1 MDKNTIIG
9 IVLMGLLLFGFTF
22 YQNKQYQKQAAYQAQ
37 LDSIAAVERFRADSL
52 AAAEALRDTSRSLS
66 GVEGS
71 GVEGSGVEMSAAPI
85 YKDSLLEA
93 SRSAEG
99 EIITLSNDK
108 FEVAFTTK
116 GAQPY
121 SAMIKDYKTYGGE
134 DLYLFKPGTSQFGIQ
149 VYAGEMVNTSDFIF
163 QVAEKTDTT
172 LAMRLPFSGGGYIE
186 QRYSIKEGE
195 YMVRNNLSFVGMENV
210 IPKNVFSVDLDYS
223 MTIPRLEKGYK
234 NESQYSKLDW
244 YFSGEKKPSDIGRA
258 RSASK
263 RVDNK
268 VAWFAFQQ
276 QFFSAIFRAPKE
288 YTSAEFDIKFFPEDD
303 PDKNLMACVARMRAD
318 FQPGQKETV
327 IPFEYYFGP
336 NHYKTLKSYDQK
348 YERIIPLGGNVVGI
362 FTKYVIIPLFDFLH
376 KFISNFG
383 IIILLMTI
391 FIKIVVFP
399 FAYKSYSSSAKM
411 QAIKPEID
419 KLNAKYP
426 KQEDAMK
433 KQQAQMDLYKRAGIS
448 PMGGCLP
455 MLLQF
460 PILWAMF
467 RFFPASIELRQQPFL
482 WADDLSAYDS
492 FINFG
497 TRVPLLGDHIS
508 LFALLMA
515 VSMFFYSKL
524 TTASQPGSDDPQMAS
539 MRFMSVWMMPI
550 MMYFICNSLSSGLSY
565 YYLLSNLITMVET
578 WVIKKWFVH
587 PEEIQARLKA
597 TEGKKQPKSKW
608 QQRLEEAQRMQ
619 AQMQKEQAKKN
630 GRR

>member
-1 MDKNTIIG
+1 MDKNTLIG

-37 LDSIAAVERFRADSL
+37 LDSIAAVEKFRADSIAAVE
-52 AAAEALRDTSRSLS
+52 AAALQQAQELNGTVAELS
-66 GVEGS
+66 ESQSV
-71 GVEGSGVEMSAAPI
+71 

-93 SRSAEG
+93 AHNAEAQV
-99 EIITLSNDK
+99 ITLSNDK

-121 SAMIKDYKTYGGE
+121 SARLKDYKTYSGE
-134 DLYLFKPGTSQFGIQ
+134 DLYLFKPENSQLAVQ
-149 VYAGEMVNTSDFIF
+149 VYAGEMVNTSEFNF
-163 QVAEKTDTT
+163 SVAEKTDTSVV
-172 LAMRLPFSGGGYIE
+172 MRLPFAGGGYIE
-186 QRYSIKEGE
+186 QRYSIHEGE
-195 YMVRNNLSFVGMENV
+195 YMVDNALSFVGMENV
-210 IPKNVFSVDLDYS
+210 IPKNVFSLDIDYS
-223 MTIPRLEKGYK
+223 MTIPRMEKGYK
-234 NESQYSKLDW
+234 NESQYSKLNY
-244 YFSGEKKPSDIGRA
+244 YFSGEKKPSDLGRS
-258 RSASK
+258 RSSSK

-268 VAWFAFQQ
+268 IAWFAFQQ

-288 YTSAEFDIKFFPEDD
+288 YASADFDIKFFPEDD
-303 PDKNLMACVARMRAD
+303 ESHNLMTCQAKVRTD
-318 FQPGQKETV
+318 FQPGQHETV
-327 IPFEYYFGP
+327 VPFQFYFGP

-348 YERIIPLGGNVVGI
+348 FERMIPLGGNVVGI
-362 FTKYVIIPLFDFLH
+362 FTKYVIIPTFDFLR

-383 IIILLMTI
+383 IIILIMTI
-391 FIKIVVFP
+391 LIKLVVLP

-482 WADDLSAYDS
+482 WAEDLSAYDS
-492 FINFG
+492 IINFG
-497 TRVPLLGDHIS
+497 TRIPLLGDHIS

-565 YYLLSNLITMVET
+565 YYLLSNLITMLET
-578 WVIKKWFVH
+578 WIIKKWFVH

-597 TEGKKQPKSKW
+597 TEGKKAPKSKW
-608 QQRLEEAQRMQ
+608 QQRLEEAQKMQ

-630 GRR
+630 GKR

>member
-1 MDKNTIIG
+1 MDKNSIIG
-9 IVLMGLLLFGFTF
+9 LVLMGLLLFGFTF
-22 YQNKQYQKQAAYQAQ
+22 YQNKQYQKQAAYQAR
-37 LDSIAAVERFRADSL
+37 LDSIAAVDRYRADSI
-52 AAAEALRDTSRSLS
+52 AAVEALRDTSRSRD
-66 GVEGS
+66 GVEGAAFGAP
-71 GVEGSGVEMSAAPI
+71 GVSSPI

-93 SRSAEG
+93 AHSGDG

-121 SAMIKDYKTYGGE
+121 SARIKDYKTYGGE
-134 DLYLFKPGTSQFGIQ
+134 DLYLFKPGASQLGIQ
-149 VYAGEMVNTSDFIF
+149 VYAGEMVNTSDFNF
-163 QVAEKTDTT
+163 TVAQKTDTS
-172 LAMRLPFSGGGYIE
+172 LVMRLPFAGGGYIE
-186 QRYSIKEGE
+186 QRYSIREGE
-195 YMVRNNLSFVGMENV
+195 YIVRNALAFVGMENV
-210 IPKNVFSVDLDYS
+210 IPKNVFSIDMDYG
-223 MTIPRLEKGYK
+223 MTIPRMEKGYK
-234 NESQYSKLDW
+234 NESQYSKLDY
-244 YFSGEKKPSDIGRA
+244 YFSGEKKPADIGRA

-268 VAWFAFQQ
+268 ISWFAFQQ

-288 YTSAEFDIKFFPEDD
+288 YSSAEFDIKFFPEDD
-303 PDKNLMACVARMRAD
+303 PDHNLMACQARMRVD
-318 FQPGQKETV
+318 FQPGQRESV

-336 NHYKTLKSYDQK
+336 NHYRTLKSYDNRF
-348 YERIIPLGGNVVGI
+348 ERIIPLGGNVVGI

-376 KFISNFG
+376 RFISNFG

-482 WADDLSAYDS
+482 WAEDLSAYDS
-492 FINFG
+492 IINFG

-524 TTASQPGSDDPQMAS
+524 TTASQPGADDPQMAS

-565 YYLLSNLITMVET
+565 YYLLSNLITMMET

-619 AQMQKEQAKKN
+619 AQMQREQAKKN

>member
-1 MDKNTIIG
+1 MDKNTLIG

-37 LDSIAAVERFRADSL
+37 LDSIAAVEQFRADSIAAVE
-52 AAAEALRDTSRSLS
+52 AAALRQASSQDSTLLADGSVSVLS
-66 GVEGS
+66 QQAV
-71 GVEGSGVEMSAAPI
+71 

-93 SRSAEG
+93 AHNG
-99 EIITLSNDK
+99 EAQIITLSNDK

-116 GAQPY
+116 GAQPW
-121 SAMIKDYKTYGGE
+121 SARLKDYKTYGGE
-134 DLYLFKPGTSQFGIQ
+134 DLYLFKPESSLLSLQ
-149 VYAGEMVNTSDFIF
+149 VYAGEMVNTSEFNF
-163 QVAEKTDTT
+163 NVAEKTDTSVV
-172 LAMRLPFSGGGYIE
+172 MRLPFAGGGYIE
-186 QRYSIKEGE
+186 QKYSIREGE
-195 YMVRNNLSFVGMENV
+195 YIVDNALSFVGMENI
-210 IPKNVFSVDLDYS
+210 IPKNVFNLDIDYS
-223 MTIPRLEKGYK
+223 MTIPRMEKGYK
-234 NESQYSKLDW
+234 NESQYSKLNY
-244 YFSGEKKPSDIGRA
+244 YFSGEKKPSDLGRS
-258 RSASK
+258 RSSSK

-268 VAWFAFQQ
+268 IAWFAFQQ
-276 QFFSAIFRAPKE
+276 QFFSAIFRAPNE
-288 YTSAEFDIKFFPEDD
+288 YTSADFDIKFFPEDD
-303 PDKNLMACVARMRAD
+303 ESHNLMTCQAKVRTD
-318 FQPGQKETV
+318 FQPGQHETV
-327 IPFEYYFGP
+327 VPFQFYFGP

-348 YERIIPLGGNVVGI
+348 FERMIPLGGSVVGI
-362 FTKYVIIPLFDFLH
+362 FTKYVIIPTFDLLR
-376 KFISNFG
+376 KSISNFG
-383 IIILLMTI
+383 IIILIMTI
-391 FIKIVVFP
+391 LIKLVVLP

-482 WADDLSAYDS
+482 WAEDLSAYDS
-492 FINFG
+492 IINFG

-515 VSMFFYSKL
+515 ISMFFYSKL
-524 TTASQPGSDDPQMAS
+524 TTASQPGADDPQMAS

-565 YYLLSNLITMVET
+565 YYLLSNLITMFET

-587 PEEIQARLKA
+587 PEEIQAKLKA
-597 TEGKKQPKSKW
+597 SEGKKQPKSKW
-608 QQRLEEAQRMQ
+608 QQRLEEAQKMQ
-619 AQMQKEQAKKN
+619 AQMQREQAKKN

>member
-1 MDKNTIIG
+1 MDKNTLIG

-37 LDSIAAVERFRADSL
+37 LDSIAAVDRFRADSIAAVE
-52 AAAEALRDTSRSLS
+52 AAARDTATAVASADRS
-66 GVEGS
+66 VEA
-71 GVEGSGVEMSAAPI
+71 VNI

-93 SRSAEG
+93 AHSGEG
-99 EIITLSNDK
+99 EIITLANDK

-121 SAMIKDYKTYGGE
+121 SAKLKDYKTYGGE
-134 DLYLFKPGTSQFGIQ
+134 DLYLFKPGASQFGIK
-149 VYAGEMVNTSDFIF
+149 VYAGEMVNTADFNF
-163 QVAEKTDTT
+163 AVAEKTDTS
-172 LAMRLPFSGGGYIE
+172 LVMRLPFAGGGYIE
-186 QRYSIKEGE
+186 QRYSIREGE
-195 YMVRNNLSFVGMENV
+195 YLVSNALAFVGMENV
-210 IPKNVFSVDLDYS
+210 IPKNVFSIDMDYN
-223 MTIPRLEKGYK
+223 MTIPRMEKGFK
-234 NESQYSKLDW
+234 NESQYSKLDY
-244 YFSGEKKPSDIGRA
+244 YFSGEKKPADIGRS
-258 RSASK
+258 RSTSK
-263 RVDNK
+263 RVDTK
-268 VAWFAFQQ
+268 VSWFAFQQ

-288 YTSAEFDIKFFPEDD
+288 YSSAEFDIKFFPEDD
-303 PDKNLMACVARMRAD
+303 PDHNLMTCQAGMRVD
-318 FQPGQKETV
+318 FQPGQVESV

-336 NHYKTLKSYDQK
+336 NHYKTLKSYDHK
-348 YERIIPLGGNVVGI
+348 FERIIPLGGNVVGI
-362 FTKYVIIPLFDFLH
+362 FTKYVIIPTFDFLR

-383 IIILLMTI
+383 IIILIMTLL
-391 FIKIVVFP
+391 IKLVVLP

-419 KLNAKYP
+419 KLSAKYP

-482 WADDLSAYDS
+482 WAEDLSAYDS
-492 FINFG
+492 IINFG

-515 VSMFFYSKL
+515 ISMFFYSKL
-524 TTASQPGSDDPQMAS
+524 TTASQPGADDPQMAS

-565 YYLLSNLITMVET
+565 YYLLSNLITMFET

-587 PEEIQARLKA
+587 PEEIQAKLKA
-597 TEGKKQPKSKW
+597 SEGKKQPKSKW
-608 QQRLEEAQRMQ
+608 QQRLEEAQKMQ
-619 AQMQKEQAKKN
+619 AQMQREQAKKN

>member
-1 MDKNTIIG
+1 
-9 IVLMGLLLFGFTF
+9 MGLLLFGFTF

-71 GVEGSGVEMSAAPI
+71 GVEGSGVEVSAAPI

-108 FEVAFTTK
+108 FEVAFSTT

-134 DLYLFKPGTSQFGIQ
+134 DLYLFKPGTSQFGLQ

-223 MTIPRLEKGYK
+223 MTIPRLEKGYR

-244 YFSGEKKPSDIGRA
+244 YFSGEKKPADIGRA

-263 RVDNK
+263 RGDNK
-268 VAWFAFQQ
+268 GAWFAFQQ

-303 PDKNLMACVARMRAD
+303 PDKNLMACAARMRAD

-565 YYLLSNLITMVET
+565 YYLLSNLITMAET

>member
-1 MDKNTIIG
+1 MDKNTLIG

-37 LDSIAAVERFRADSL
+37 LDSIAAVEQFRADSIAAVE
-52 AAAEALRDTSRSLS
+52 AAALRQASSQDSTLLADGSVSVLS
-66 GVEGS
+66 QQAV
-71 GVEGSGVEMSAAPI
+71 

-93 SRSAEG
+93 AHNG
-99 EIITLSNDK
+99 EAQIITLSNDK

-116 GAQPY
+116 GAQPW
-121 SAMIKDYKTYGGE
+121 SARLKDYKTYGGE
-134 DLYLFKPGTSQFGIQ
+134 DLYLFKPESSLLALQ
-149 VYAGEMVNTSDFIF
+149 VYAGEMVNTSEFNF
-163 QVAEKTDTT
+163 NVAEKTDTSVV
-172 LAMRLPFSGGGYIE
+172 MRLPFAGGGYIE
-186 QRYSIKEGE
+186 QKYSIREGE
-195 YMVRNNLSFVGMENV
+195 YIVDNALSFVGMENI
-210 IPKNVFSVDLDYS
+210 IPKNVFNLDIDYS
-223 MTIPRLEKGYK
+223 MTIPRMEKGYK
-234 NESQYSKLDW
+234 NESQYSKLNY
-244 YFSGEKKPSDIGRA
+244 YFSGEKKPSDLGRS
-258 RSASK
+258 RSSSK

-268 VAWFAFQQ
+268 IAWFAFQQ
-276 QFFSAIFRAPKE
+276 QFFSAIFRAPNE
-288 YTSAEFDIKFFPEDD
+288 YTSADFDIKFFPEDD
-303 PDKNLMACVARMRAD
+303 ESHNLMTCQAKVRID
-318 FQPGQKETV
+318 FQPGQHETV
-327 IPFEYYFGP
+327 VPFQFYFGP
-336 NHYKTLKSYDQK
+336 NHYKTRKSYDQK
-348 YERIIPLGGNVVGI
+348 FERMIPLGGSVVGI
-362 FTKYVIIPLFDFLH
+362 FTKYVIIPTFDLLR
-376 KFISNFG
+376 KSISNFG
-383 IIILLMTI
+383 IIILIMTI
-391 FIKIVVFP
+391 LIKLVVLP

-492 FINFG
+492 FINFS
-497 TRVPLLGDHIS
+497 TRIPLLGDHIS

-515 VSMFFYSKL
+515 ISMFFYSKL

-565 YYLLSNLITMVET
+565 YYLLSNLITMLET

-597 TEGKKQPKSKW
+597 TEGKKAPKSKW

-630 GRR
+630 GKR